1 MQVSVH
7 GQVGASQRL
16 HESLPQT
23 VLLSQQFLHMIPEH
37 LQHLEPLSCRTQKHL
52 FRGGVAQNKVWSEG
66 WFKNID
72 PSNVMMTSPGLTE
85 VEAVGDI
92 GALLVDLQQLQP
104 QPHLHEQEANRK
116 QTPLR

>member
-37 LQHLEPLSCRTQKHL
+37 LQLLEPPSCRTQKHL
-52 FRGGVAQNKVWSEG
+52 IRGGVAQNKVWSEG
-66 WFKNID
+66 WFID
-72 PSNVMMTSPGLTE
+72 PSNVMMTSPALTE

-104 QPHLHEQEANRK
+104 HLHEQEANRK